1 MLIHYPITPKRPPLH
16 PQHPNSSFSACSE
29 TFRINNYLS
38 SPIHI
43 HKAPE
48 HLIYLLTLPPP
59 FISRNS
65 SSTFLYEYMTYISPM
80 VSSIPHGPLALTILR
95 RPMRESRWFRAPKL
109 PRCLMDPIP
118 WSPDR
123 IHNFL
128 NMTWLLSSNGRIRGI
143 QAATDSFCFFSRRF
157 FRLYFLWEARNCSRW
172 DKRYSSFR
180 AAISARCESRYF
192 FCFAAYSALC
202 DL

>member
-1 MLIHYPITPKRPPLH
+1 LADASEYNCLFLYSEIERTHFPQHYGARSLSQSKIILPNTSSFTELLSTFFPMLIHYPITPKRPPLH

-95 RPMRESRWFRAPKL
+95 RPMRESR
-109 PRCLMDPIP
+109 
-118 WSPDR
+118 
-123 IHNFL
+123 
-128 NMTWLLSSNGRIRGI
+128 
-143 QAATDSFCFFSRRF
+143 
-157 FRLYFLWEARNCSRW
+157 
-172 DKRYSSFR
+172 
-180 AAISARCESRYF
+180 
-192 FCFAAYSALC
+192 
-202 DL
+202 